1 MTFKP
6 HNMSK
11 QNKLSSKIKGWVAR
25 NKEDN
30 ALIFVP
36 GDEPPTRM
44 STYWF
49 TGFAWGYTNID
60 DVFPDLKWEDEP
72 LECEMTIK
80 VLNSTSE
87 HNKTNKEKPKKE
99 KPKKDETPEEG
110 TPEYAK
116 LVEEAWKK
124 LSPEEQELLAN
135 CHCEYGAMVDEYE
148 ENFHP
153 GTEYP
158 EF

>member
-1 MTFKP
+1 
-6 HNMSK
+6 MSK
-11 QNKLSSKIKGWVAR
+11 QNKLSNKIKGWLAR

-30 ALIFVP
+30 GLIFVP

-44 STYWF
+44 STYWLAGF
-49 TGFAWGYTNID
+49 TCGYTKID

-80 VLNSTSE
+80 ILHSDVE
-87 HNKTNKEKPKKE
+87 HNITKE

-116 LVEEAWKK
+116 LFEEAWNK
-124 LSPEEQELLAN
+124 LSPEEQKAIAN
-135 CHCEYGAMVDEYE
+135 CHPEYGAIVDEYE
-148 ENFHP
+148 EYLHP
-153 GTEYP
+153 CTEYP
-158 EF
+158 EPY